1 MVAGVEPRIDR
12 AETERALFDRNV
24 GPPDL
29 PGNESLAIA
38 AVDPWAGIGEIVGE
52 GVFVIALFAYD
63 NSARAR
69 HGEGG
74 VMLKAMNFDYICK
87 HVSVG
92 EWGIGNGNKRARG
105 LGDKEQ
111 EIPYSLV
118 CGSPCLLVSIDRKS
132 TRLNSS
138 HVKISY
144 AVFCLKKKKKK

>member
-12 AETERALFDRNV
+12 AETERTLFDRNV
-24 GPPDL
+24 GPADL
-29 PGNESLAIA
+29 PGDEGLAIA
-38 AVDPWAGIGEIVGE
+38 AVDPWPGIGEIVGE

-92 EWGIGNGNKRARG
+92 EWGMGAEGQ
-105 LGDKEQ
+105 GDKETRGQ
-111 EIPYSLV
+111 
-118 CGSPCLLVSIDRKS
+118 GDRK
-132 TRLNSS
+132 
-138 HVKISY
+138 
-144 AVFCLKKKKKK
+144 F